1 MRCISGETAYMF
13 RHAMLQQVSYQLQP
27 PTERAQIHAS
37 ALQVIEEC
45 FPGALED
52 HAIELAEH
60 ALQARLAQ
68 PTDRATRSFGRK
80 EATYLELAANV
91 ARRRFDVGRAQSLL
105 FALSECP
112 FAPRETRVRAAR
124 EGGET
129 AMDAGRNEHA
139 QPLLHEALAQARR
152 HKLVTEEAR
161 ALLALARSCLLL
173 GKLPEAMAYGDQ
185 ARAIAEGSR
194 DPEVEFAVL
203 HDIGA
208 LLFQRGESTAAIE
221 LFDRAV
227 ALARKAGGGANLASA
242 LNRAGA
248 ARIMINRLDEAAARV
263 DEAGAIAARLGDQRL
278 VGAILG
284 NRGVMLRR
292 LGKLEDAVAVYRQA
306 LAHNR
311 QYGFRQ
317 TEITNLDNLGI
328 VLGTL
333 DRFDEAIEVH
343 EAGIRLAREAGLPT
357 AVGFGLLNISLIMKR
372 QGRNEESMACLDE
385 AEQILR
391 KAGAMLGVGN
401 LLVNRSNI
409 YRESARMYEA
419 LRDLV
424 EAQII
429 FRDLKDDGNYWEM
442 ETRICEVLDLMQL
455 HAEVLQRGKAMQTQ
469 AAKAGVPG
477 VYVFL
482 GLYWQALAATN
493 LPDMRD
499 HAPVIARQALGMLP
513 VAGWT
518 GPQTQT
524 LENLQRIAGDY

>member
-1 MRCISGETAYMF
+1 MTPLSGEIAYLF

-27 PTERAQIHAS
+27 PTERARMHAD
-37 ALQVIEEC
+37 AMAAIEDL
-45 FPGALED
+45 FPDALED
-52 HAIELAEH
+52 HALELAEH
-60 ALQARLAQ
+60 ALQARQAQ
-68 PTDRATRSFGRK
+68 PTDRATRNFGRK
-80 EATYLELAANV
+80 EATYLELAARV
-91 ARRRFDVGRAQSLL
+91 AKQRFDVGRAQTLL
-105 FALSECP
+105 TALSECP
-112 FAPRETRVRAAR
+112 FASRETRVRAAR
-124 EGGET
+124 EAGE
-129 AMDAGRNEHA
+129 AAIDAGRNEQA

-152 HKLVTEEAR
+152 NKLAPEEAR
-161 ALLALARSCLLL
+161 ALLALARLCLLL

-185 ARAIAEGSR
+185 ARAIAANSR
-194 DPEVEFAVL
+194 NPDVEFSVL

-208 LLFQRGESTAAIE
+208 LLFQRGESVAAIE
-221 LFDRAV
+221 LFDKAV
-227 ALARKAGGGANLASA
+227 ALARKTGGGINLASA

-248 ARIMINRLDEAAARV
+248 ARIMIQRLDEAEALV
-263 DEAGAIAARLGDQRL
+263 DEAEAIAGQVGDQRL
-278 VGAILG
+278 LGAILG
-284 NRGVMLRR
+284 NRGVLLRR
-292 LGKLEDAVAVYRQA
+292 RGKLDEAAALYRKA

-333 DRFDEAIEVH
+333 DRFEEAIEVH
-343 EAGIRLAREAGLPT
+343 EEGIRLAREAGLPT

-372 QGRNEESMACLDE
+372 QGRLEESMACLDE

-419 LRDLV
+419 LRELV

-429 FRDLKDDGNYWEM
+429 FRDLRDDGNYWEM

-455 HAEVLQRGKAMQTQ
+455 HAEVLQRGKAMQTK
-469 AAKAGVPG
+469 AAAAGVPG
-477 VYVFL
+477 VYAFL

-493 LPDMRD
+493 LPAMRD
-499 HAPVIARQALGMLP
+499 NAPVLARQALNMLP
-513 VAGWT
+513 IAGWT
-518 GPQTQT
+518 GPQAQT
-524 LENLQRIAGDY
+524 LDNLRRIVGDD